1 MKQVRPAAVHE
12 RRAALRLLLQQDAA
26 AEREVRLAGLLDQMQ
41 HGELDPAGLLIT
53 EDQRGAILAIPLA
66 GAGGL
71 IWSPVCPSLA
81 EAQALVEV
89 AVAWL
94 RTQGT
99 RIVQALVSL
108 PQPSPS
114 NWLEGCGFRAVTQLW
129 TLARDTHSPLALA
142 KRAVWPPLHY
152 EPYDPKQ
159 SQIFEDTLQASYV
172 DSLDCPEVNG
182 LRSPAEVLAGH
193 RMQGEYE
200 PTRWWLVRQKSDPVG
215 VVIQVDH
222 PIKAE
227 RELAYL
233 GLVPTARGRG
243 LGYAIL
249 ARVIECAA
257 QEMIARVVLGV
268 DARNEP
274 ALRLYRAAGFAEV
287 HRQRVYLRV
296 EL

>member
-1 MKQVRPAAVHE
+1 
-12 RRAALRLLLQQDAA
+12 LRLLLEQYAA
-26 AEREVRLAGLLDQMQ
+26 AEREARMEGLLDQMQ
-41 HGELDPAGLLIT
+41 RGELDPAGLLVT
-53 EDQRGAILAIPLA
+53 EDLRGAVLATPLA

-71 IWSPVCPSLA
+71 VWPPVCPCLA
-81 EAQALVEV
+81 EAQALVEA

-108 PQPSPS
+108 PEASPS
-114 NWLEGCGFRAVTQLW
+114 NWLEECGFQGVTQLW
-129 TLARDTHSPLALA
+129 TLARDTKSPLAPA
-142 KRAVWPPLHY
+142 KRHVWPPLHY
-152 EPYDPKQ
+152 EPFDPNQ
-159 SQIFEDTLQASYV
+159 CRVFEATLQATYI

-182 LRSPAEVLAGH
+182 LRSAAEILAGH

-200 PTRWWLVRQKSDPVG
+200 PTRWWLVRQGTDPVG

-222 PIKAE
+222 PPDAE
-227 RELAYL
+227 RELAYV

-249 ARVIECAA
+249 ARVIECTAR
-257 QEMIARVVLGV
+257 EKLARVVLGV
-268 DARNEP
+268 DARNQP
-274 ALRLYRAAGFAEV
+274 ALRLYQAAGFTEV
-287 HRQRVYLRV
+287 QRQQVYLRV